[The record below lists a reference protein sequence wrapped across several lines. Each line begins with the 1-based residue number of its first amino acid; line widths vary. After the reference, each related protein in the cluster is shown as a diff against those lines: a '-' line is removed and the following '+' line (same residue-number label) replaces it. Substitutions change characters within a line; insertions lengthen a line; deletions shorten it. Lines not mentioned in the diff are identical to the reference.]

1 MTEIQKFDNLKKKID
16 NLTVKKI
23 AAESE
28 YKRLEEELENSKK
41 EIKEIYDV
49 DIKDFAQAI
58 ITMKEEYTK
67 TLNELQI
74 LVFEAEEKMEN
85 K

>member
-41 EIKEIYDV
+41 EIKEIYGV

-58 ITMKEEYTK
+58 ITMKEQYTK

-74 LVFEAEEKMEN
+74 LVSEAEEKMEN

>member
-58 ITMKEEYTK
+58 ITMKEQYTK
-67 TLNELQI
+67 TLNELEI
-74 LVFEAEEKMEN
+74 LVSQAEEKMEN

>member
-58 ITMKEEYTK
+58 ITMKEQYTK

-74 LVFEAEEKMEN
+74 LVSEAEEKMEN